1 MSELMPNIVTE
12 TVDFQGKTLTLETGR
27 WAKQAAGS
35 VVVRHED
42 TVVLVCATTTGKA
55 REGMSFFPLSCDY
68 VEKTYAAGKLPGGFF
83 KREGRPTDNAK
94 LTSRLIDRPLR
105 PLFPDGF
112 MHEVQIVATVLSID
126 GVGDPHICALI
137 GASAALHI
145 SEIPWAGPVAAC
157 MVGRGPDGKLVA
169 NPSYGENEDHDLDLL
184 VAGRKDGIVMV
195 EGGGL
200 EVPEDE
206 VIEALKFGFDA
217 MQPVLKAIESL
228 RKKAGKKKTVY
239 VPEEP
244 DKAFQTKI
252 RKIALP
258 LVKKA
263 AFIPEKLPRYAAMAE
278 VKKKVI
284 AKLGDEGAARKGE
297 VKDYVGD
304 LKSEVVREKVLA
316 DGKRIDGRSTT
327 DIRQIQCDL
336 EVLPRT
342 HGSSVFTRGE
352 TQALVTVTFG
362 TRRDEQRIDDLQG
375 QRSERFMLH
384 YNFPPFS
391 VGEVKFLRGPG
402 RREIGHGYLAHRG
415 LLPLLPER
423 DDFPY
428 TIRCVSEI
436 LESNGSSSMAT
447 VCGSSLAMMQA
458 GVPLSAP
465 AAGIAMGLISDG
477 KRTAILSDILGD
489 EDHLGDMDFKV
500 VGTEAGITAV
510 QMDIKVE
517 SLPWDILTEALH
529 QACDGRKHILAE
541 MAKVISEPADD
552 LAEHAPRIFTVLIDP
567 DKIRDLIGPG
577 GKHIKGIVADTGVDI
592 DVQDDGR
599 VDVAAV
605 DGESAVKA
613 IELIK
618 GYTEEPEVGKI
629 YLGKVARTVDFGA
642 FVTIKPG
649 TDGLCH
655 ISELAEGRV
664 RQTEDVVKEGD
675 EVLVKVIGI
684 DRQGKIKLSRA
695 QALAEQ
701 GDSADA

>member
-1 MSELMPNIVTE
+1 MANLFPNIVTE

-35 VVVRHED
+35 VVVKHED
-42 TVVLVCATTTGKA
+42 TVVLVTVTTTGKP
-55 REGMSFFPLSCDY
+55 RHGMDFFPLVCDY

-83 KREGRPTDNAK
+83 KREGRPTDTAK
-94 LTSRLIDRPLR
+94 LTSRLIDRPIR

-112 MHEVQIVATVLSID
+112 KHEVQVIATVLSVD
-126 GVGDPHICALI
+126 GVGDPHICGLI

-145 SEIPWAGPVAAC
+145 SQIPWAGPVAAC
-157 MVGRGPDGKLVA
+157 MVGRTSDGTLVA
-169 NPSYGENEDHDLDLL
+169 NPSYGENEDHDIDLL
-184 VAGRKDGIVMV
+184 IAARKDGIVMV
-195 EGGGL
+195 EGGCL
-200 EVPEDE
+200 EVPEAE
-206 VIEALKFGFDA
+206 VVEALKFGFES
-217 MQPVLKAIESL
+217 MQPVLQAIENL
-228 RKKAGKKKTVY
+228 REKAGKPKTEFVA
-239 VPEEP
+239 PEGDADFES
-244 DKAFQTKI
+244 KV
-252 RKIALP
+252 REIAYP
-258 LVKKA
+258 LVEKA
-263 AFIPEKLPRYAAMAE
+263 AYIAEKLPRYAAMGE
-278 VKKKVI
+278 VSATVME
-284 AKLGDEGAARKGE
+284 KLGEEAADRKGE
-297 VKDYVGD
+297 VKAVVSD
-304 LKSEVVREKVLA
+304 LKSEIVR
-316 DGKRIDGRSTT
+316 GKILSEGTRIDGRGTA
-327 DIRQIQCDL
+327 DIRPIHCDI

-342 HGSSVFTRGE
+342 HGSAVFTRGE
-352 TQALVTVTFG
+352 TQALVTVTYG
-362 TRRDEQRIDDLQG
+362 TRRDEQRVDDLQG
-375 QRSERFMLH
+375 ESSQRFMLH

-391 VGEVKFLRGPG
+391 VGEVKMLRSPG
-402 RREIGHGYLAHRG
+402 RREVGHGYLAHRG
-415 LLPLLPER
+415 LLPLIPER

-458 GVPLSAP
+458 GVPLKAA
-465 AAGIAMGLISDG
+465 AAGIAMGLITDG
-477 KRTAILSDILGD
+477 ERTAVLSDILGD

-500 VGTEAGITAV
+500 IGTEDGITAV
-510 QMDIKVE
+510 QMDIKIE
-517 SLPWDILTEALH
+517 SLPWDVLTQALN
-529 QACDGRKHILAE
+529 QACDGRKHILGE
-541 MAKVISEPADD
+541 MAKAIAEPADD
-552 LAEHAPRIFTVLIDP
+552 LAPYAPRIFTVLIDP
-567 DKIRDLIGPG
+567 DNIRDLIGPG
-577 GKHIKGIVADTGVDI
+577 GKHIKGIIADTGVDI

-642 FVTIKPG
+642 FITIKPG

-664 RQTEDVVKEGD
+664 RSTEDVVKEGD

-701 GDSADA
+701 GPSADA